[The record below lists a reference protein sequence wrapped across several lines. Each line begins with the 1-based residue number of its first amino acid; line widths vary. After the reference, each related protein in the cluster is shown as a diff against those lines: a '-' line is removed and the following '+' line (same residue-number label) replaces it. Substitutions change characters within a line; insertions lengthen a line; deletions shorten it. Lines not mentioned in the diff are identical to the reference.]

1 MGLREDVKSVRTHH
15 DPLKRAVEFPF
26 GRKGGPM
33 ITIVITVAAVI
44 AFTVTI
50 TVRIKRR

>member
-1 MGLREDVKSVRTHH
+1 MREQEDAWSVRTHH
-15 DPLKRAVEFPF
+15 DPLARVVESPF

-33 ITIVITVAAVI
+33 ITIVITVVAVI
-44 AFTVTI
+44 AFTITI

>member
-1 MGLREDVKSVRTHH
+1 MHH
-15 DPLKRAVEFPF
+15 GPFSRAAEIYF

-33 ITIVITVAAVI
+33 VAIVITVAAVI

-50 TVRIKRR
+50 TVRFKRR

>member
-1 MGLREDVKSVRTHH
+1 MDERRVRTHH
-15 DPLKRAVEFPF
+15 DLFQQVVESTF
-26 GRKGGPM
+26 GRKGGTM
-33 ITIVITVAAVI
+33 ITIVITVVTVI